1 MYGSRSLLTA
11 LCASLTA
18 LPAQAAEPECAVVRH
33 VWELD
38 LVEVAAEVERPDLDL
53 NAVADALGTK
63 ARIGGGFV
71 DPRSARDPVRI
82 EMRGSNDG
90 VGMRIRLERVP

>member
-1 MYGSRSLLTA
+1 MYGRRSLLTA

-63 ARIGGGFV
+63 ARIGGGVV
-71 DPRSARDPVRI
+71 DPRRTRDPVRI
-82 EMRGSNDG
+82 ELLGSDDG
-90 VGMRIRLERVP
+90 VGMRIALERVP